1 MSVKWTDEQQQVI
14 DARNQDILV
23 SAAAGSGKTAVLVE
37 RILKMI
43 TDEEKPVDI
52 DRLLVV
58 TFTNAAASEMRE
70 RIRDALEERA
80 GKDPDNV
87 HLQKQLVLVHNAK
100 ITTIHSFCLHVLRNH
115 FQTIGIDPSFRIADE
130 GEVILLEQD
139 AAREVVNEAYE
150 TLTLKDAASVSV
162 DKNRDVLADD
172 DRNDRTDRND
182 RADRNGRTDRN
193 ERADRN
199 DGTDRNDRDDRTDS
213 DGMSAPGETGTMG
226 TASGDDSL
234 NGAEF
239 AEFLEQFVTGKDDTL
254 VEEWILQLYHTAL
267 GQPFPEDWLRQ
278 CRNAY
283 SSKSR
288 PSWLAYIEKDTAL
301 RLADVHE
308 TLKTALRLVRDPDG
322 PYPYE
327 KALLSDM
334 ALVERL
340 EKGKSYEEFLKAF
353 REMDSFEVLG
363 RKKDE
368 KISEEKKQ
376 LVMSLRGECKDQIG
390 ALREQ
395 YYYDDLD
402 ILREEYFQ
410 SGMVVR
416 VLTKLTEAFMKRL
429 SEKKAQKNILDF
441 GDMEHMALNA
451 LVTHSDS
458 DSASSEDGILY
469 GFGEAEI
476 VPTAVAQE
484 YAETFEEVMIDEY
497 QDSNL
502 VQEMILTSVSGKS
515 RGAHNRFMVGDVKQS
530 IYRFRLARPELFME
544 KYHRYQVLSDSDEQ
558 INGAAPPPASI
569 IERRIDLHRNFRS
582 RTQVLESVN
591 FVFRQIMQ
599 ESLGGVAYDADAAL
613 YAGAVFAMPD
623 EASYPEM
630 PLSGTD
636 AAHKSDMAFAETEAQ
651 HNSNMASAGTEAQH
665 NSDMAFAGTESASVS
680 ATKTT
685 ETESTHDWYTSE
697 LILLDGGDASTET
710 LREEE
715 ARMAGRRIQ
724 ELVGTM
730 PVLDKENGGF
740 RPARYGDMVI
750 LLRTI
755 SGWGETFGEVLS
767 DMGIP
772 CFTGS
777 QKGYFSAAEIR
788 VVLSY
793 LKILDNPQQD
803 IPLAAVLRSP
813 IGRFSDEELSRIR
826 LQGQEEAGL
835 SFYDCCLRLAG
846 LSAASEEE
854 KRMQKKMHAFLSV
867 YQSLRKKC
875 DHTPIHQLLWEILDV
890 TGYGEYA
897 AALPAGKQR
906 KANLDMLVEKAI
918 AYEATSYHGLYHF
931 VRYIENLQKY
941 EVDYGEA
948 SLGAEAGDT
957 VRIMSIHK
965 SKGLEFPIVFVS
977 GMGKQFNESD
987 ARGKVVTH
995 PEWGIACD
1003 CVWQGDVKNSSEV
1016 SDEMPRMRRATLLKK
1031 TIQQKISSENL
1042 GEELRVLYVA
1052 MTRAKEKLILTG
1064 GVKNLEKK
1072 QASWEHT
1079 TLSYSALAKASNYL
1093 DWVAPALMRQAG
1105 EGEAVRKEEAAWKE
1119 ASRNAYFKISIQTPA
1134 ENAQKES
1141 ADQEEGWHTLQKL
1154 MCAKTAGTVDET
1166 TRSYLEEV
1174 FSSTYPYEKERA
1186 ISGKYSVSELKKMS
1200 QRSEEGDARELY
1212 EEEIVVPLIP
1222 RFEQGSLPEAEAPE
1236 GKTEI
1241 SGAARGTAFH
1251 TFMENL
1257 DFSKKEVL
1265 RNQLEELIS
1274 CGKMSREEAASVN
1287 LGEISAFLRSS
1298 IGRRMERASAAGQLF
1313 REQPFV
1319 LGVPAGEIL
1328 KNESS
1333 EIVLVQGIIDA
1344 YFLEDGEIVL
1354 VDYKTDRVSSK
1365 WKLIERYR
1373 TQIDYYAEAL
1383 ERLTGRKVRDRVIYS
1398 FCLGEE
1404 IHLLS

>member
-1 MSVKWTDEQQQVI
+1 MSVKWTEEQQQVI

-58 TFTNAAASEMRE
+58 TFTNAAASEMRG

-80 GKDPDNV
+80 EKDPDNV

-130 GEVILLEQD
+130 GEVLLLEQD
-139 AAREVVNEAYE
+139 AVKEVVNEAYE
-150 TLTLKDAASVSV
+150 TL
-162 DKNRDVLADD
+162 
-172 DRNDRTDRND
+172 
-182 RADRNGRTDRN
+182 
-193 ERADRN
+193 
-199 DGTDRNDRDDRTDS
+199 
-213 DGMSAPGETGTMG
+213 
-226 TASGDDSL
+226 ASGNAAENFS
-234 NGAEF
+234 GEEF
-239 AEFLEQFVTGKDDTL
+239 AEFLEQFVTGKDDAL
-254 VEEWILQLYHTAL
+254 IEDWILQLYHTAL

-278 CRNAY
+278 CREAY
-283 SSKSR
+283 ADAAWPKAETSASASAPRKKDSERSSGDTSESR
-288 PSWLAYIEKDTAL
+288 PSWLNYIEKDTSL
-301 RLADVHE
+301 RLEDVHE
-308 TLKTALRLVRDPDG
+308 TLRTALRLARDPDG

-327 KALLSDM
+327 KALLSDL

-340 EKGKSYEEFLKAF
+340 EKGKTYEGFLKAF
-353 REMDSFEVLG
+353 QEMGSFEALG
-363 RKKDE
+363 RKKDDH
-368 KISEEKKQ
+368 ISEEKKQ
-376 LVMSLRGECKDQIG
+376 LVKSLRDECKDQIS

-402 ILREEYFQ
+402 VLREEYFR
-410 SGMVVR
+410 SGIVVR
-416 VLTKLTEAFMKRL
+416 VLTRLTEAFMKRL

-451 LVTHSDS
+451 LVTREKKASGS
-458 DSASSEDGILY
+458 CSASLEGGIPY
-469 GFGEAEI
+469 GSGK
-476 VPTAVAQE
+476 VYPTAVAQE

-502 VQEMILTSVSGKS
+502 VQEMILTSVSGRG

-544 KYHRYQVLSDSDEQ
+544 KYHHYQVLR
-558 INGAAPPPASI
+558 GAGSQSAPVT
-569 IERRIDLHRNFRS
+569 ERRIDLHRNFRS

-613 YAGAVFAMPD
+613 YPGA
-623 EASYPEM
+623 
-630 PLSGTD
+630 
-636 AAHKSDMAFAETEAQ
+636 AFAEPAESYTSEAANAEPAESYTSGAANAELAGS
-651 HNSNMASAGTEAQH
+651 HASEKANAEPAG
-665 NSDMAFAGTESASVS
+665 NSASGGAFS
-680 ATKTT
+680 HSDTA
-685 ETESTHDWYTSE
+685 HNWYTSE
-697 LILLDGGDASTET
+697 LLLLDVQDASTEE
-710 LREEE
+710 LRKEE
-715 ARMAGRRIQ
+715 ARMVGRRIQ

-730 PVLDKENGGF
+730 PILDKESSGF
-740 RPARYGDMVI
+740 RPARYGDIVI

-777 QKGYFSAAEIR
+777 QKGYFSAAEVR
-788 VVLSY
+788 VILSY

-826 LQGQEEAGL
+826 LLGGGEATL

-846 LSAASEEE
+846 ISAASEEE
-854 KRMQKKMHAFLSV
+854 KLLQKKMEGFLSV
-867 YQSLRKKC
+867 YQSLREKC
-875 DHTPIHQLLWEILDV
+875 DHTPIHLLLWEILDV

-897 AALPAGKQR
+897 AALPAGRQR

-987 ARGKVVTH
+987 TRGKVVMH

-1003 CVWQGDVKNSSEV
+1003 CVWQGDAVSRGNETYQQDAAFRGNETHQQDLALRGNETYQGDAALHENETQQENTTPRRESMSHIENEAPADIPSEV
-1016 SDEMPRMRRATLLKK
+1016 SDAMPRMRRATLLKK

-1072 QASWEHT
+1072 QMAWQNAAP
-1079 TLSYSALAKASNYL
+1079 SYSSLAGASNYL
-1093 DWVAPALMRQAG
+1093 DWVAPALMRQSD
-1105 EGEAVRKEEAAWKE
+1105 EYEAVH
-1119 ASRNAYFKISIQTPA
+1119 FVVSIQTPQ
-1134 ENAQKES
+1134 ENVQKE
-1141 ADQEEGWHTLQKL
+1141 AAAQEEGWRTLQEL
-1154 MCAKTAGTVDET
+1154 LCAKAPEDVAEE
-1166 TRSYLEEV
+1166 TRSYLEDV
-1174 FSSTYPYEKERA
+1174 FSSSYPYAGEHA

-1200 QRSEEGDARELY
+1200 QRTQENDARELY
-1212 EEEIVVPLIP
+1212 EEETVVPLIP
-1222 RFEQGSLPEAEAPE
+1222 RFAQQSLPKSDDADLHSSVSNISDRKSAL
-1236 GKTEI
+1236 

-1257 DFSKKEVL
+1257 DFSKKEDL
-1265 RNQLEELIS
+1265 RFQLEELIS
-1274 CGKMSREEAASVN
+1274 CGKMTEEEAASVN
-1287 LGEISAFLRSS
+1287 LGEISVFLRSS
-1298 IGRRMERASAAGQLF
+1298 VGRRMERASAAGELF

-1328 KNESS
+1328 KNGSS
-1333 EIVLVQGIIDA
+1333 EMVLVQGIIDA
-1344 YFLEDGEIVL
+1344 WFLEDGQIVL

-1365 WKLIERYR
+1365 RKLIERYR
-1373 TQIDYYAEAL
+1373 TQIDYYAKAL
-1383 ERLTGRKVRDRVIYS
+1383 ERLTGKKLRDRVIYS

-1404 IHLLS
+1404 IFLSAR